1 MSTRIV
7 DKIVA
12 VKIPATHFGEQVYV
26 VCEKGGDNN
35 VYNTRTGKRASE
47 WSVIAIGDA
56 GHCLE
61 HACDR
66 CGACVGGCMVF
77 REGHWT
83 KPEAYIT
90 AWRKALAEAADY
102 CGMSPFRLTA
112 LHRPD
117 LFAPDGDCGPWFVS
131 LTWEQ
136 TTKFAWKVLEVR

>member
-12 VKIPATHFGEQVYV
+12 VKIAAQHWGEQVYV

-35 VYNTRTGKRASE
+35 VFNTRTGKRSSE

-56 GHCLE
+56 GLCMTR
-61 HACDR
+61 ACDR

-77 REGHWT
+77 KQGVWT
-83 KPEAYIT
+83 KPEAYIV
-90 AWRKALAEAADY
+90 AWRKAIAEAQDY
-102 CGMSPFRLTA
+102 SALSPFHLTA
-112 LHRPD
+112 LHAPA
-117 LFAPDGDCGPWFVS
+117 LFKLEDRAAWFVS

-136 TTKFAWKVLEVR
+136 TTKFAWKALEAR